1 MTWQPIESAPTG
13 KRILV
18 SGNGG
23 LQFGYLDD
31 LGNWRSDG
39 EGKRIRSVAP
49 KYWMPL
55 PNPPDATIQPAK
67 AAVKRP
73 LIKAAGC

>member
-1 MTWQPIESAPTG
+1 MTWQPIESAPKG

-18 SGNGG
+18 YGNGG
-23 LQFGYLDD
+23 LQFGYLDN

-39 EGKRIRSVAP
+39 ERKRIRCVAP
-49 KYWMPL
+49 THWMPL
-55 PNPPDATIQPAK
+55 PNPPDAKSQP